1 MALEDTHYTEA
12 DFIALKKAIKS
23 GARRVKGSDG
33 KEVEYRSLAEMRATL
48 AEMQREVY
56 GRRVRR
62 TVQLIEIK
70 SEGS

>member
-12 DFIALKKAIKS
+12 DIIALKKAIKS

-62 TVQLIEIK
+62 SVQLIEIK